1 MIQAED
7 AIRYDEMADQLSMLS
22 SGAVNNKK
30 AAAYKEQKM
39 KQWQKKSMQILGVKE
54 KKEETPDWE
63 EIKKERRKSGR

>member
-7 AIRYDEMADQLSMLS
+7 AIRYDEMADELSMLS

-39 KQWQKKSMQILGVKE
+39 KQWAQKSRQILGIKE
-54 KKEETPDWE
+54 AKDDTANWE
-63 EIKKERRKSGR
+63 DIKKERRKSG